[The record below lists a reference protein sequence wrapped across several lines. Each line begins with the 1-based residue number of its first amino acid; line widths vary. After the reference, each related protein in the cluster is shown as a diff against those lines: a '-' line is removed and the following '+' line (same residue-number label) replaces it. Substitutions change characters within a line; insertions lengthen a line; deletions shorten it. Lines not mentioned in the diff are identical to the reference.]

1 ISATGLKGSYGEAK
15 AAGAVTDLAATVTGS
30 EGQFAGFET
39 SNAYTTTTASRVL
52 TVNGTDITLAT
63 GTTLAQAVDLVNQQS
78 SKTGV
83 TAVVNGAALKMT
95 SASAFSVKGD
105 NAEAAPVTDTAATAF
120 TGLVSGAEININ
132 GTAISI
138 AAGQTLTQAVATIN
152 TPATVTATGVTASQK
167 DGRLVLTSADG
178 KAIKLDNGSNATS
191 GPGALAKLGLQ
202 SGTTQAKLTAD
213 TSVILNGVEVK
224 FKKGDTAD
232 SIVSSINSASTG
244 VTASKN
250 ADNTLALFS
259 NKTFTVANGSAGT
272 GLAQLGL
279 TGVSATNTA
288 VTVETT
294 VSNLSIQDAASS

>member
-15 AAGAVTDLAATVTGS
+15 AAGAATDLAATVTGS
-30 EGQFAGFET
+30 GGIQFAAAGAGAFDGT
-39 SNAYTTTTASRVL
+39 AASTLKLNDTTVSFGAGTTA
-52 TVNGTDITLAT
+52 
-63 GTTLAQAVDLVNQQS
+63 AQA
-78 SKTGV
+78 
-83 TAVVNGAALKMT
+83 AALINEKT
-95 SASAFSVKGD
+95 SS
-105 NAEAAPVTDTAATAF
+105 
-120 TGLVSGAEININ
+120 
-132 GTAISI
+132 
-138 AAGQTLTQAVATIN
+138 
-152 TPATVTATGVTASQK
+152 TGVTASLDTAGTALVLKSDSAFTATGSAATTGFATAGVTAAKDLVGAASISVNGEQIALADGDDLAAVAAAIEAEK
-167 DGRLVLTSADG
+167 GTTGVGATVADGRLKLTSEDG
-178 KAIKLDNGSNATS
+178 KAIVLDNGTNATT
-191 GPGALAKLGLQ
+191 GPGALAKIGL
-202 SGTTQAKLTAD
+202 SAGTTQAKLTAD